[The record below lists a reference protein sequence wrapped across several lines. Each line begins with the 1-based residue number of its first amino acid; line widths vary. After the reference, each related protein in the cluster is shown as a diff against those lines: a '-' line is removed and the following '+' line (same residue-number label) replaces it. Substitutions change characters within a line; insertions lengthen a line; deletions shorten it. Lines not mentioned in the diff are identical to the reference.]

1 MQELPITKLDP
12 RLAKQ
17 ADAARKALISN
28 PSYAVEICSSIL
40 QKHPECLDL
49 RKIMRQAQMKQ
60 SNEKKGSFIGKL
72 TQTPFSIVNSA
83 TIKKD
88 PKKSVE
94 NAEKL
99 IIADPRRP
107 DPHIILG
114 KAFKE
119 LGLLKSAIFGFE
131 TARKLKPNDVN
142 NIKELAEVYIELG
155 EVDNAIKMGEE
166 VSKQAPGDPD
176 GQDIIRRA
184 SVSSSLKQGKWEE
197 DSNFR
202 DKLKDQSES
211 EGLETENRT
220 VLDNSMLMELI
231 QKTDKLIEEE
241 PQNLTHYKNIVS
253 YYEKLKDLKS
263 SLQWLQYTRS
273 LDIGKNDVTL
283 EKLENKLSSEIKE
296 QEVAEKKEALDQNPD
311 DSELQAS
318 YQEACNSLAQ
328 YKMQQSKALVEKY
341 PNDYGYRFEYGKL
354 LMETGDFD
362 NSIEQFQ
369 LAQRNP
375 KVRIEAII
383 FLGKAYRQKNFI
395 DLAIEQFQ
403 TVKKELTVMDSIKK
417 ETIYYLAQS
426 FEDQENLD
434 SAIAEY
440 KLIYSADIG
449 YKDVAE
455 KINDFYSG
463 ALAQKIKQRKATKVE
478 PISSPKSPA
487 VEKPTPSKVENPTP
501 AQTAEVKP
509 GFDQNQTRVAE
520 KIEAYREIVKIVW
533 LDCKL
538 ARSEKEYLDLKS
550 SEYNLPAECTD
561 QIEIE
566 IMGFPRNSKA
576 FEYKKIVEI
585 VWLDQILAAAEKDY
599 LDAKAKD
606 LDIAD
611 EVAEEIEIE
620 IMGFT
625 RDNPPPEH
633 YQE

>member
-1 MQELPITKLDP
+1 
-12 RLAKQ
+12 
-17 ADAARKALISN
+17 
-28 PSYAVEICSSIL
+28 
-40 QKHPECLDL
+40 
-49 RKIMRQAQMKQ
+49 
-60 SNEKKGSFIGKL
+60 
-72 TQTPFSIVNSA
+72 
-83 TIKKD
+83 
-88 PKKSVE
+88 
-94 NAEKL
+94 

-487 VEKPTPSKVENPTP
+487 VEKPTPSKVENP
-501 AQTAEVKP
+501 
-509 GFDQNQTRVAE
+509 
-520 KIEAYREIVKIVW
+520 
-533 LDCKL
+533 
-538 ARSEKEYLDLKS
+538 
-550 SEYNLPAECTD
+550 
-561 QIEIE
+561 
-566 IMGFPRNSKA
+566 
-576 FEYKKIVEI
+576 
-585 VWLDQILAAAEKDY
+585 
-599 LDAKAKD
+599 
-606 LDIAD
+606 
-611 EVAEEIEIE
+611 
-620 IMGFT
+620 
-625 RDNPPPEH
+625 
-633 YQE
+633 